1 MSEPKQILLF
11 GDQTNL
17 FDEGIRKLSQHKD
30 NAFLISFLERCHF
43 ALRLEISR
51 LHISQRQLFPR
62 FTSILDLLARYKK
75 TSDNPALEGALTCIH
90 QVASFIRYVVILL
103 GSTDCVD
110 MILHSYY
117 GEASRTYPLA
127 AETHINGLCTGLLA
141 AAAISS
147 SKAIADLIPAAIEAV
162 LIAFRTGLR
171 TMEVRDR
178 VCQRSTTF
186 KNWSVV
192 ISGLDEQTAVVALK
206 DFSREK
212 VLYFRTTSIP
222 FIVDKV

>member
-1 MSEPKQILLF
+1 M
-11 GDQTNL
+11 
-17 FDEGIRKLSQHKD
+17 QHI
-30 NAFLISFLERCHF
+30 FLHL
-43 ALRLEISR
+43 
-51 LHISQRQLFPR
+51 
-62 FTSILDLLARYKK
+62 
-75 TSDNPALEGALTCIH
+75 
-90 QVASFIRYVVILL
+90 
-103 GSTDCVD
+103 VD
-110 MILHSYY
+110 MIMHSYY

-147 SKAIADLIPAAIEAV
+147 SNAIADLIPAAIEAV

-192 ISGLDEQTAVVALK
+192 IAGLDENIAVTVLK

-212 VLYFRTTSIP
+212 VYLSR
-222 FIVDKV
+222 